1 MKQFRKIGELITAP
15 DPQTAQEELQKR
27 YPEIENLTAVQFIP
41 GKFYVSWA
49 LQTLAEQAGNQIFW
63 VITKESRATAE
74 RRLQFTNQ

>member
-41 GKFYVSWA
+41 GKFYVS
-49 LQTLAEQAGNQIFW
+49 
-63 VITKESRATAE
+63 
-74 RRLQFTNQ
+74 